1 MLRKALLI
9 SVIVV
14 IVAVLFTKYEQVKSI
29 SEMKNIEKWAEQ
41 NKIRVDNLEKAEKF
55 KIEFDEHEWN
65 LLKQKLSLS
74 RYFTALEDVPSFD
87 YGFDPDY
94 ARELVDY
101 WRNKFDWKQQVDYL
115 NKYPQYRVK
124 INETLIHYV
133 HYTTNSNAVKK
144 VNLLLLDG
152 WPGAFFGFYQ
162 VIDFI
167 ERNYKDTS
175 FNIVVPSIPG
185 YHFSTPLDKKHNPV
199 DSSLVFDG
207 LMRYIFGEQ
216 TRYFIHGEDW
226 GSIIAT
232 TMSQLNP
239 KRVSGIHIT
248 MPTTTELNIMNS
260 IFSFL
265 MPYFPSLFLSQ
276 KEIELNFS
284 TRYSI
289 KSKLWNLWLELG
301 YFHLQSTRP
310 DTLGHGL
317 TDSPVGLMAYILEK
331 YSSWTFRRSDQI
343 SGVKDGGLKNLKRD
357 NLLTVCT
364 LYWMTN
370 SITSSMRYYSNSVNA
385 MLYYRKINLDFF
397 NLPVSETVPVGVQ
410 MNLNDIFVTPKWFIK
425 KRYLGLL
432 EYKIYE
438 MGGHF
443 AAFQNP
449 DITAKDIVDFVN
461 QIGIKN

>member
-185 YHFSTPLDKKHNPV
+185 FGYSNPNNKIVDPLDTA
-199 DSSLVFDG
+199 LLFDA
-207 LMRYIFGEQ
+207 LIRFLHGEKAA
-216 TRYFIHGEDW
+216 YFIHGEDW
-226 GSIIAT
+226 GSLISTYLAK
-232 TMSQLNP
+232 LYP
-239 KRVSGIHIT
+239 DRVSGIHIT
-248 MPTTTELNIMNS
+248 MLPLT
-260 IFSFL
+260 SFFDL
-265 MPYFPSLFLSQ
+265 KSLFYAFIGQIYPNGILSHQ
-276 KEIELNFS
+276 EIKLGLKFSLSELLSLIVRN
-284 TRYSI
+284 T
-289 KSKLWNLWLELG
+289 G
-301 YFHLQSTRP
+301 YFHLQATKP
-310 DTLGHGL
+310 DSLGAAMA
-317 TDSPVGLMAYILEK
+317 DSPLGLLCYVLEK
-331 YSSWTFRRSDQI
+331 YSLGSFGLANVLGT
-343 SGVKDGGLKNLKRD
+343 KDGGLGKFKKD
-357 NLLTVCT
+357 QLLTILT
-364 LYWMTN
+364 YYWMTN
-370 SITSSMRYYSNSVNA
+370 CITSSMRLYRNSFYT
-385 MLYYRKINLDFF
+385 LYKGWPRTVLNTQKI
-397 NLPVSETVPVGVQ
+397 SEKVPVGVQ
-410 MNLNDIFVTPKWFIK
+410 VFEHEVSFVPFTVLRSKYLNLTSYSLVEN
-425 KRYLGLL
+425 
-432 EYKIYE
+432 
-438 MGGHF
+438 GGHF
-443 AAFQNP
+443 ANFENP
-449 DITAKDIVDFVN
+449 KKIAINFIQFINTLV
-461 QIGIKN
+461 